1 MRRFKL
7 NLQRANKILSITNS
21 VLLVAVVALLALVVP
36 KLLW

>member
-1 MRRFKL
+1 L

>member
-1 MRRFKL
+1 M